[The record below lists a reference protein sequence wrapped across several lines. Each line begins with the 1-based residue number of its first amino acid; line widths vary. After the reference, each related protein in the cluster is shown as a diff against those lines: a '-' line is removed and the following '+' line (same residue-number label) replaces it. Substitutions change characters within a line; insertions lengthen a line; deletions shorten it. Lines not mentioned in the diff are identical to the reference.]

1 MEFHVQ
7 DGNNASAAPDLKT
20 DSPLSTFEAHCRAGQ
35 LAYQVT
41 QEGAAV
47 FPPRVCA
54 PVTGGAL
61 SWRISAGLGT
71 VYSTTA
77 VYSRDAAPYNV
88 ALINLDEGFRMM
100 SRVEGVA
107 PEAVTIGLRVKVRMA
122 TEEDAV
128 RPVFAPVE
136 AA

>member
-1 MEFHVQ
+1 MEQHVQ

-20 DSPLSTFEAHCRAGQ
+20 ASPLSTFEAHCRAGQ

-41 QEGAAV
+41 QEGRAV

-54 PVTGGAL
+54 PVTGGPL
-61 SWRISAGLGT
+61 DWRISAGLGT

-77 VYSRDAAPYNV
+77 VHSRDAAPYNV
-88 ALINLDEGFRMM
+88 ALVDLDEGFRMM
-100 SRVEGVA
+100 SRIEGIA
-107 PEAVTIGLRVKVRMA
+107 PEAVAIGLRVKVRMA

-128 RPVFAPVE
+128 RPVFTPVE